1 MVVGRFWRGGIDRR
15 PCGGGVLVAGVRA
28 LPRSWHWRGRDLRG
42 RERWCGDL
50 AVLGRS
56 FYSEFGRCP
65 SRERTARWRGEL
77 AKAGELRVDGVA
89 AERRGV
95 SGGCERR

>member
-1 MVVGRFWRGGIDRR
+1 METWWGEVLERVGST
-15 PCGGGVLVAGVRA
+15 GGVLVAGVRA
-28 LPRSWHWRGRDLRG
+28 LPSNWHWRGWDLRG
-42 RERWCGDL
+42 RGRWYGDL

-56 FYSEFGRCP
+56 FYSEFERCP

-77 AKAGELRVDGVA
+77 ATAGELRVDGVA
-89 AERRGV
+89 AARRGV